1 MKCPK
6 CNSEVREGAKFCTKC
21 GQKLEP
27 RATCPH
33 CGSALKP
40 GAKFCTHCGQK
51 LVITG
56 NQSTAPVQNPPKVE
70 VEPEQVQTKD
80 ALPQDISAVGG
91 RIYWN
96 IQPGQVARV
105 IDEAEFATYNKI
117 RGIIV
122 AEGTTAY
129 IRANGQT
136 VASISGG
143 TYDFSKEQRWQEQ
156 CSDSFRNSWQILSNL
171 FSSRNKKEEEPL
183 SDEKLYEK
191 EQQLILD
198 CARRG
203 LAFSVVVM
211 LNKAFPLMIGAKQEG
226 VDAYQN
232 FQPMVVQTKLLEVK
246 LGLHAYFKIVDEKK
260 FMVHFLTDR
269 KMLNSA
275 QIADELSSLIHRTLQ
290 DVLCHIELL
299 DNRIPQDLFNAL
311 KDRINMTL
319 VESLF
324 GITMVRLVEISAENE
339 DLKRFAQLSREI
351 YLSEKEL
358 DYLRRTNDFKNR
370 LADEVN
376 GQRIAEATN
385 ELELERRLHEI
396 NRNQEQENLL
406 HEDELAKFRLL
417 LNNERILRE
426 ARSENER
433 EAALAEIRK
442 TGLIREEELDTLRHQ
457 QEVNK
462 EQRGH
467 LLAMMQLK
475 DSVEFERTRTEGRLE
490 QALMVAKKDL
500 ERTAL
505 FDQYQDERF
514 YKEIEKQTAVANAQ
528 LDIHQRESDMAYQ
541 EAKRK
546 VELIEEQKQRAHQRE
561 MEEDDAQF
569 RQFMAMQEGAERARQ
584 NERQHEATMRQARLD
599 NEAQREKERYT
610 QAQTLSEDQL
620 WALSGDTEAAKE
632 FVRNKY
638 NAEAERNANERME
651 TQRREAEARLDR
663 ERAENREDMRQNQD
677 RMYDMMREVMQTMS
691 GMQQRNA
698 MEREL
703 HQQER
708 QADSDRQLQEREER
722 LRRQENRM
730 DTAYDRAL
738 DYTTQNNVTP
748 QPSTTPSP
756 QTSSTA
762 PIQQQPIMQPSQ
774 QKGGVQVCPDCGEPL
789 EDGAVFCANCGC
801 AL

>member
-6 CNSEVREGAKFCTKC
+6 CNSEVREDAKFCTKC

-27 RATCPH
+27 VPTCPH
-33 CGSALKP
+33 CGGSLKP

-51 LVITG
+51 LVIPEICSAASA
-56 NQSTAPVQNPPKVE
+56 QSLPKVE
-70 VEPEQVQTKD
+70 SELVEEKNS
-80 ALPQDISAVGG
+80 LSQDITAVGG

-129 IRANGQT
+129 IRANGRT

-143 TYDFSKEQRWQEQ
+143 TYDFTKDWKWQEE
-156 CSDSFRNSWQILSNL
+156 CSDSFKNSWQVVANL
-171 FSSRNKKEEEPL
+171 FTSRKKKEEEPL
-183 SDEKLYEK
+183 SGEKLHEK
-191 EQQLILD
+191 EQQQILD
-198 CARRG
+198 CARKG

-226 VDAYQN
+226 IDAYQN
-232 FQPMVVQTKLLEVK
+232 FQPMVVQTEHLEVK
-246 LGLHAYFKIVDEKK
+246 LGIHAYFRIVDEKK

-269 KMLNSA
+269 KNLNSA
-275 QIADELSSLIHRTLQ
+275 QVVDELSGLMHRTLQ
-290 DVLCHIELL
+290 DVLCHVELS
-299 DNRIPQDLFNAL
+299 DNRVPQDLFIAL
-311 KDRINMTL
+311 KDRINAVLMD
-319 VESLF
+319 SLL
-324 GITMVRLVEISAENE
+324 GVTMVRLIEISAENE
-339 DLKRFAQLSREI
+339 DLKRFARLSREM

-385 ELELERRLHEI
+385 ELELERRLREI
-396 NRNQEQENLL
+396 NKNREQENLL
-406 HEDELAKFRLL
+406 HEDELGKFRML

-426 ARSENER
+426 AQSDNER
-433 EAALAEIRK
+433 EGALAEILK
-442 TGLIREEELDTLRHQ
+442 TGLVREEELDVLRHQ

-462 EQRGH
+462 EQRGYV
-467 LLAMMQLK
+467 LAMMQLK
-475 DSVEFERTRTEGRLE
+475 DSIEFERTRTEGRLD
-490 QALMVAKKDL
+490 QALLVAKKDL
-500 ERTAL
+500 EKTAL

-514 YKEIEKQTAVANAQ
+514 NKEIEKQKAAANAQ
-528 LDIHQRESDMAYQ
+528 LDIHQRASDMAYQ
-541 EAKRK
+541 DAKRR
-546 VELIEEQKQRAHQRE
+546 VELEEERKQRAHQRE

-569 RQFMAMQEGAERARQ
+569 KQFMAMQEGAERARQ
-584 NERQHEATMRQARLD
+584 NERRHAAEMQQARLD

-620 WALSGDTEAAKE
+620 WALNGDSEAAKE
-632 FVRNKY
+632 FVKSKY
-638 NAEAERNANERME
+638 NAEAERKANERME
-651 TQRREAEARLDR
+651 AQRREAEERLDR
-663 ERAENREDMRQNQD
+663 ERAENREDIRQNQD

-691 GMQQRNA
+691 GMQQRSA
-698 MEREL
+698 MEREQ

-708 QADSDRQLQEREER
+708 QADSNRLLQEREER
-722 LRRQENRM
+722 LRRQESRM
-730 DTAYDRAL
+730 DKAYDRAL
-738 DYTTQNNVTP
+738 DYTTQNNVNP
-748 QPSTTPSP
+748 KQAAQPV
-756 QTSSTA
+756 
-762 PIQQQPIMQPSQ
+762 QQQPIAQPAQ
-774 QKGGVQVCPDCGEPL
+774 QKGGIHVCPDCGEPL
-789 EDGAVFCANCGC
+789 EEGAVFCANCGC

>member
-21 GQKLEP
+21 GQKLELV
-27 RATCPH
+27 ATCPH
-33 CGSALKP
+33 CGSVLKP
-40 GAKFCTHCGQK
+40 GAKFCTKCGQK
-51 LVITG
+51 LEKKEEP
-56 NQSTAPVQNPPKVE
+56 QPVPEQNSPKVE
-70 VEPEQVQTKD
+70 VEQVQEKERNTF
-80 ALPQDISAVGG
+80 AADIATAGG

-117 RGIIV
+117 RGVIV

-143 TYDFSKEQRWQEQ
+143 TYDFTKDQKWKEQCTDNVR
-156 CSDSFRNSWQILSNL
+156 SSWQVVTNL
-171 FSSRNKKEEEPL
+171 FSVRNKKKEEEPL
-183 SDEKLYEK
+183 SGEKLYEK
-191 EQQLILD
+191 EQQQILD

-203 LAFSVVVM
+203 VAFSVVVM

-226 VDAYQN
+226 VDAYLH
-232 FQPMVVQTKLLEVK
+232 FQPMVVQTEHLEVK
-246 LGLHAYFKIVDEKK
+246 MGLHAYFRIVDERK
-260 FMVHFLTDR
+260 FMVHFLTGR
-269 KMLNSA
+269 NVLNSV
-275 QIADELSSLIHRTLQ
+275 QVVDELSGLIHRTLQ
-290 DVLCHIELL
+290 DVLCHVDLS
-299 DNRIPQDLFNAL
+299 DNRVPQDLFAAL
-311 KDRINMTL
+311 KDRINAVLMD
-319 VESLF
+319 SLF
-324 GITMVRLVEISAENE
+324 GITMVRLIEISAENE
-339 DLKRFAQLSREI
+339 DLKRFAQLSREM

-396 NRNQEQENLL
+396 NKNQEQENLL
-406 HEDELAKFRLL
+406 HEEELAKFRMLL
-417 LNNERILRE
+417 YNERILRE
-426 ARSENER
+426 AQSDNER

-442 TGLIREEELDTLRHQ
+442 TGLVREEELDTLRHQ
-457 QEVNK
+457 LEMNR

-467 LLAMMQLK
+467 ILAMMQLK
-475 DSVEFERTRTEGRLE
+475 DSIEFERTRTEGRLD
-490 QALMVAKKDL
+490 QALLVAKKDL
-500 ERTAL
+500 EKTAL

-514 YKEIEKQTAVANAQ
+514 YKEIEKQKAAANAQ
-528 LDIHQRESDMAYQ
+528 LDVHQRASDMAFQ
-541 EAKRK
+541 DTKRR
-546 VELIEEQKQRAHQRE
+546 VELAEEQKQRTHQRE

-569 RQFMAMQEGAERARQ
+569 KQFMAMQEGAERARQ
-584 NERQHEATMRQARLD
+584 NERLHEAEMQQARLD

-620 WALSGDTEAAKE
+620 WALNGDTEAAKE
-632 FVRNKY
+632 FVKSKY

-651 TQRREAEARLDR
+651 AQRREAEARLDR

-691 GMQQRNA
+691 GMQQRSA
-698 MEREL
+698 MEREQ

-722 LRRQENRM
+722 LRRQESRM

-738 DYTTQNNVTP
+738 DYTTQNNVNP
-748 QPSTTPSP
+748 RQSV
-756 QTSSTA
+756 
-762 PIQQQPIMQPSQ
+762 QQQPVVNPIPQQPIQSVQ
-774 QKGGVQVCPDCGEPL
+774 QKSGVRVCPDCGEPL
-789 EDGAVFCANCGC
+789 EEGAVFCANCGC